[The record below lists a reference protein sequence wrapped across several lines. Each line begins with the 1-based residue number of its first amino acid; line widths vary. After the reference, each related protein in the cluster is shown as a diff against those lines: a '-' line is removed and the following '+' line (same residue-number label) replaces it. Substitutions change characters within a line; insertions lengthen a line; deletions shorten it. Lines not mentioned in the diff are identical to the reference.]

1 MMKNIVTM
9 TFEELLLALEEHSN
23 LISNETKI
31 GHNTNVRVGM
41 LGKKVAEILRKQGDT
56 GEKYLSKID
65 DDTAQGI
72 ITFLKA
78 ILIGDFSPG
87 LLGSGGAI
95 RNINGTTVAEFD
107 QLLIRQRAEFFSAL
121 IHQAKHIGGEL
132 VQSAAEMICI
142 KVEET
147 TDFYRCYFD
156 ADDGKVVNL
165 FENTDFARHQVF
177 TGSKQKFYWRK
188 VVAVGPDYIELSK
201 TNAAINSD
209 IPEVGDYI
217 YQLGSENTERQGAI
231 ILSTVGSDAP
241 SIKQYV
247 NINTYALSSENEYTV
262 FSRMGNKI
270 QGKTV
275 FRSNGLNYD
284 DWADGTSQ
292 DIQDAQEA
300 ANAAA
305 LAAQQAIDDAAANV
319 TDYNAKFAEMQA
331 QVDGEISNYSYPYTP
346 TLLNYPASD
355 WATDIEKDRHI
366 GDVFHNS
373 QAFVDNETTPDS
385 GKAWRFVKNGTAYS
399 WTPIADSDAVKAIQE
414 ASKAQA
420 MADGKSTTFLITPTK
435 YKLGDMWVLNA
446 DQTVNGTAY
455 KSGEI
460 LTATQDSETYNQVHW
475 VKRVRY
481 TDDTKANQVASSLT
495 NFTETV
501 FPQEKNQLQSQ
512 IDGKIETHFTAS
524 DPATAWTTADLKTK
538 HTGDMW
544 FNSTTKKLNRY
555 SGSAWVLIEDQ
566 KAIDAFNTASTAK
579 DTADGKR
586 RVFTA
591 TPTVPYDVGDLWA
604 QGTGGD
610 LMRCIT
616 AKTSA
621 QTYSVADWEKASK
634 YTDDTAVENLQIG
647 SRNFWLN
654 SERIEN
660 IHAVLSFSSRNLIGL
675 VEDGA
680 EMTIQFDIDVPVGY
694 DFRIYKS
701 NTSTVVWGTSSLTQ
715 VFAKTLT
722 VGKQTVKA
730 TFNFDSTRPYIVL
743 YKNDATYRLANVT
756 NLMLGLGNKVTWSE
770 APEDTQARINSAKQ
784 EALNAA
790 NNVQTN
796 VDNLNTY
803 VTGAFKD
810 GLIDEAEAKAIEKYK
825 NSINESMSK
834 AEASF
839 AKVFANTYLEGAAK
853 TALENA
859 KINLWGQRDTLLTT
873 INNAIADGKTTVAEK
888 SAVDSAFNTFNNLM
902 SAFQSALEEANKAT
916 QDKLN
921 SLSQGYVN
929 DLQIGGRNYFN
940 KNKTVV
946 GYPDG
951 AAIIPSLTINS
962 NYGFQIT
969 GTAGT
974 TNTRARITDVINEQ
988 GWWTVSCEVQG
999 NFGNLPFS
1007 INIAG
1012 MPKKNF
1018 TTGLA
1023 TEWRKVEITS
1033 NVTNSENYV
1042 EFGDISF
1049 IVFKVRRLKIEKGS
1063 KVTSFTEDPDEIKMV
1078 AEQAQLQAEGFMR
1091 ARYVRD
1097 WTKGN
1102 TSNNLNQWSEIKIFN
1117 KAGINIALGKIP
1129 ETNGVWNPTR
1139 PASNITDNNIDSNGA
1154 TNETTPIVEH
1164 YAKIDLGSIIYDIDS
1179 IQVWHPYADGRTYY
1193 GTKTEISED
1202 DINWTTIFDSAIEGT
1217 YKETAEGKIHS
1228 QRWASVISKLNQS
1241 KAITDKFGT
1250 SVNGGLITTVMML
1263 LREANSI
1270 INTAGFSGIQGAL
1283 LDQPSYWSGGTHI
1296 QAQAFVPFVKKLE
1309 NEQSTTLAEYNNLP
1323 SIVFLHN
1330 GAAKIGH
1337 FIVLTSGEILIID
1350 KNTGAI
1356 KLKFSTSDLPAIA
1369 DLIAGTNSSGSTPIG
1384 AGVATNSSSQVVS
1397 GSTQITK
1404 NGATA
1409 TFNGTYISISAT
1421 GKVQTNGME
1430 SFAEA
1435 VLYARKDGVRLQRL
1449 ATSIVDFHSEVY
1461 EEKYNEWVPIPYSF
1475 ITDAGTYTF
1484 ELVVHTEGLV
1494 SSATAVTSSTNFSW
1508 KYTVAGV
1515 KQQQYAKD
1523 GMMFFYSNRHFY
1535 FNELTGLDV
1544 KESDS
1549 KKFNLPGVLL
1559 SATVASL
1566 GGWASVWG
1574 AKQSTVAP
1582 YKNSTGRYT
1591 IYHTLGHSNYQVY
1604 ASSHSASR
1612 SYNIVSK
1619 GPTSFIIEW
1628 RTNGSTPALSDT
1640 TFDFQMV
1647 GNNYS

>member
-1 MMKNIVTM
+1 M

-231 ILSTVGSDAP
+231 ILSTVGPDAP

-399 WTPIADSDAVKAIQE
+399 WTPIADNDAVKAIQE

-420 MADGKSTTFLITPTK
+420 MADGKSTTFLITPSN

-446 DQTVNGTAY
+446 DITLNGTAY
-455 KSGEI
+455 KQGDI
-460 LTATQDSETYNQVHW
+460 LTATQDNVTYNQAHW

-604 QGTGGD
+604 QGHK
-610 LMRCIT
+610 R
-616 AKTSA
+616 
-621 QTYSVADWEKASK
+621 
-634 YTDDTAVENLQIG
+634 
-647 SRNFWLN
+647 R
-654 SERIEN
+654 
-660 IHAVLSFSSRNLIGL
+660 
-675 VEDGA
+675 
-680 EMTIQFDIDVPVGY
+680 
-694 DFRIYKS
+694 
-701 NTSTVVWGTSSLTQ
+701 
-715 VFAKTLT
+715 
-722 VGKQTVKA
+722 
-730 TFNFDSTRPYIVL
+730 FN
-743 YKNDATYRLANVT
+743 
-756 NLMLGLGNKVTWSE
+756 
-770 APEDTQARINSAKQ
+770 
-784 EALNAA
+784 ALC
-790 NNVQTN
+790 
-796 VDNLNTY
+796 Y
-803 VTGAFKD
+803 
-810 GLIDEAEAKAIEKYK
+810 
-825 NSINESMSK
+825 
-834 AEASF
+834 
-839 AKVFANTYLEGAAK
+839 
-853 TALENA
+853 
-859 KINLWGQRDTLLTT
+859 
-873 INNAIADGKTTVAEK
+873 
-888 SAVDSAFNTFNNLM
+888 
-902 SAFQSALEEANKAT
+902 
-916 QDKLN
+916 
-921 SLSQGYVN
+921 
-929 DLQIGGRNYFN
+929 
-940 KNKTVV
+940 
-946 GYPDG
+946 
-951 AAIIPSLTINS
+951 
-962 NYGFQIT
+962 
-969 GTAGT
+969 
-974 TNTRARITDVINEQ
+974 
-988 GWWTVSCEVQG
+988 C
-999 NFGNLPFS
+999 
-1007 INIAG
+1007 
-1012 MPKKNF
+1012 
-1018 TTGLA
+1018 
-1023 TEWRKVEITS
+1023 
-1033 NVTNSENYV
+1033 
-1042 EFGDISF
+1042 
-1049 IVFKVRRLKIEKGS
+1049 
-1063 KVTSFTEDPDEIKMV
+1063 
-1078 AEQAQLQAEGFMR
+1078 
-1091 ARYVRD
+1091 
-1097 WTKGN
+1097 
-1102 TSNNLNQWSEIKIFN
+1102 
-1117 KAGINIALGKIP
+1117 
-1129 ETNGVWNPTR
+1129 
-1139 PASNITDNNIDSNGA
+1139 
-1154 TNETTPIVEH
+1154 
-1164 YAKIDLGSIIYDIDS
+1164 
-1179 IQVWHPYADGRTYY
+1179 
-1193 GTKTEISED
+1193 
-1202 DINWTTIFDSAIEGT
+1202 
-1217 YKETAEGKIHS
+1217 
-1228 QRWASVISKLNQS
+1228 
-1241 KAITDKFGT
+1241 
-1250 SVNGGLITTVMML
+1250 
-1263 LREANSI
+1263 
-1270 INTAGFSGIQGAL
+1270 
-1283 LDQPSYWSGGTHI
+1283 
-1296 QAQAFVPFVKKLE
+1296 
-1309 NEQSTTLAEYNNLP
+1309 
-1323 SIVFLHN
+1323 
-1330 GAAKIGH
+1330 
-1337 FIVLTSGEILIID
+1337 
-1350 KNTGAI
+1350 
-1356 KLKFSTSDLPAIA
+1356 
-1369 DLIAGTNSSGSTPIG
+1369 
-1384 AGVATNSSSQVVS
+1384 
-1397 GSTQITK
+1397 
-1404 NGATA
+1404 
-1409 TFNGTYISISAT
+1409 
-1421 GKVQTNGME
+1421 
-1430 SFAEA
+1430 
-1435 VLYARKDGVRLQRL
+1435 
-1449 ATSIVDFHSEVY
+1449 
-1461 EEKYNEWVPIPYSF
+1461 
-1475 ITDAGTYTF
+1475 
-1484 ELVVHTEGLV
+1484 
-1494 SSATAVTSSTNFSW
+1494 
-1508 KYTVAGV
+1508 
-1515 KQQQYAKD
+1515 
-1523 GMMFFYSNRHFY
+1523 
-1535 FNELTGLDV
+1535 
-1544 KESDS
+1544 
-1549 KKFNLPGVLL
+1549 
-1559 SATVASL
+1559 
-1566 GGWASVWG
+1566 
-1574 AKQSTVAP
+1574 
-1582 YKNSTGRYT
+1582 
-1591 IYHTLGHSNYQVY
+1591 
-1604 ASSHSASR
+1604 
-1612 SYNIVSK
+1612 
-1619 GPTSFIIEW
+1619 
-1628 RTNGSTPALSDT
+1628 
-1640 TFDFQMV
+1640 
-1647 GNNYS
+1647 

>member
-1 MMKNIVTM
+1 M

-460 LTATQDSETYNQVHW
+460 LTATQDSATYNQAHW
-475 VKRVRY
+475 IKRVR
-481 TDDTKANQVASSLT
+481 
-495 NFTETV
+495 
-501 FPQEKNQLQSQ
+501 
-512 IDGKIETHFTAS
+512 
-524 DPATAWTTADLKTK
+524 
-538 HTGDMW
+538 
-544 FNSTTKKLNRY
+544 
-555 SGSAWVLIEDQ
+555 
-566 KAIDAFNTASTAK
+566 
-579 DTADGKR
+579 
-586 RVFTA
+586 
-591 TPTVPYDVGDLWA
+591 
-604 QGTGGD
+604 
-610 LMRCIT
+610 
-616 AKTSA
+616 
-621 QTYSVADWEKASK
+621 
-634 YTDDTAVENLQIG
+634 YTDDTAVENLKFG
-647 SRNFWLN
+647 GRNLFILKDYTP
-654 SERIEN
+654 
-660 IHAVLSFSSRNLIGL
+660 VLSGGAYLYYIT
-675 VEDGA
+675 VEQGKEYTA
-680 EMTIQFDIDVPVGY
+680 
-694 DFRIYKS
+694 
-701 NTSTVVWGTSSLTQ
+701 STNIP
-715 VFAKTLT
+715 KTLT
-722 VGKQTVKA
+722 
-730 TFNFDSTRPYIVL
+730 FDSWFDSEGVEPSSSVNGVTIDTPRTIIAIADRIYVAVRNTTIVDKIKDGA
-743 YKNDATYRLANVT
+743 YWVKVEK
-756 NLMLGLGNKVTWSE
+756 GNKVTDYSE
-770 APEDTQARINSAKQ
+770 APEDTQAKIDAAVVKATYWSVKASAPVIYKD
-784 EALNAA
+784 AINAA
-790 NNVQTN
+790 TSGTHTPVTVSGELRSGTTATAGGFITVTPNGGTEDGTASTSPLVIAPANGDGKTSYTVRLYDTASKTTLLDTMTIPVVFKGASGVNAINVVLSNEADILPASTDGTVSDYSGSGTIIRIFEGATELDYDGIGAASGKFN
-796 VDNLNTY
+796 VAVASAAITAGTRSKSGLTCVFANASNMTADNASIVFTITGKTTAGASFSLTKTQSFAKSRTGQKGADGVSITLVDVEFAKNTSPTTAPTTGWTTTAPAITGTEQLWTRTKTTY
-803 VTGAFKD
+803 SSGSPTYSTPANITPKTGAT
-810 GLIDEAEAKAIEKYK
+810 GQGIDSVTEEYHISSSKTTQPAEGSAGWSTTQPTWSQGQYIWSRVKVVYKNPTSTVYTGYAVSSEWEAVNELVIGVRNLFILEDYNPVLSGGAYYHYINAEIGKQYTVSTNIPKNINTSFDSWFDNEGVAASSSVNGFAINNPRTITATANRIYVAVRDTTQINGIKNGAYWVKVEKGNKATDWSEAPEDTDKKISDVDAKAIEALA
-825 NSINESMSK
+825 K
-834 AEASF
+834 A
-839 AKVFANTYLEGAAK
+839 
-853 TALENA
+853 
-859 KINLWGQRDTLLTT
+859 
-873 INNAIADGKTTVAEK
+873 
-888 SAVDSAFNTFNNLM
+888 
-902 SAFQSALEEANKAT
+902 
-916 QDKLN
+916 
-921 SLSQGYVN
+921 
-929 DLQIGGRNYFN
+929 
-940 KNKTVV
+940 
-946 GYPDG
+946 
-951 AAIIPSLTINS
+951 
-962 NYGFQIT
+962 
-969 GTAGT
+969 
-974 TNTRARITDVINEQ
+974 
-988 GWWTVSCEVQG
+988 
-999 NFGNLPFS
+999 
-1007 INIAG
+1007 NI
-1012 MPKKNF
+1012 
-1018 TTGLA
+1018 
-1023 TEWRKVEITS
+1023 
-1033 NVTNSENYV
+1033 
-1042 EFGDISF
+1042 
-1049 IVFKVRRLKIEKGS
+1049 
-1063 KVTSFTEDPDEIKMV
+1063 
-1078 AEQAQLQAEGFMR
+1078 
-1091 ARYVRD
+1091 
-1097 WTKGN
+1097 
-1102 TSNNLNQWSEIKIFN
+1102 
-1117 KAGINIALGKIP
+1117 
-1129 ETNGVWNPTR
+1129 
-1139 PASNITDNNIDSNGA
+1139 
-1154 TNETTPIVEH
+1154 
-1164 YAKIDLGSIIYDIDS
+1164 
-1179 IQVWHPYADGRTYY
+1179 
-1193 GTKTEISED
+1193 
-1202 DINWTTIFDSAIEGT
+1202 
-1217 YKETAEGKIHS
+1217 
-1228 QRWASVISKLNQS
+1228 S

-1250 SVNGGLITTVMML
+1250 DITGGLITTVMTL
-1263 LREANSI
+1263 LREANSQA
-1270 INTAGFSGIQGAL
+1270 NTAGFSGIQGSL
-1283 LDQPSYWSGGTHI
+1283 LDQPSYWSGGTHV

-1369 DLIAGTNSSGSTPIG
+1369 DLIAGTNSSGSTPVG

-1409 TFNGTYISISAT
+1409 TFNGTYISINAT
-1421 GKVQTNGME
+1421 GKVQTNGIE

-1435 VLYARKDGVRLQRL
+1435 VLYARKDGVRLHRL

-1461 EEKYNEWVPIPYSF
+1461 EEKYNEWVPIPRSF

-1494 SSATAVTSSTNFSW
+1494 SSASAVSSASTFSW
-1508 KYTVAGV
+1508 KHVVAGV

-1549 KKFNLPGVLL
+1549 SKFNMPGVLAAG
-1559 SATVASL
+1559 SSTS
-1566 GGWASVWG
+1566 GGIQSNVWG
-1574 AKQSTVAP
+1574 AKASTANITP
-1582 YKNSTGRYT
+1582 ITGGFRVP
-1591 IYHTLGHSNYQVY
+1591 LSGLSHSNYVVQITP
-1604 ASSHSASR
+1604 H
-1612 SYNIVSK
+1612 
-1619 GPTSFIIEW
+1619 
-1628 RTNGSTPALSDT
+1628 TNT
-1640 TFDFQMV
+1640 TFRVGTKISTYFEVYGTGGFDYV
-1647 GNNYS
+1647 VIGNNYA